1 MKTAFI
7 IHGFNGDTTYTF
19 GPWLKQ
25 ILENK
30 GFTVYM
36 PSFPIRSEASFE
48 KWSRIL
54 DDYKNEIKKDSII
67 IAHSIGNPFIIRYLA
82 NNKLNV
88 NTYISI
94 AGFCQTFIVEGRE
107 DLNNAFEDF
116 KVKKHHIESI
126 KDTVPIRYSLY
137 GDKDHVIPID
147 ILKNFVEQLES
158 VPVFIEGIGHMGNR
172 DNVKEI
178 PKLAEIIKNVI

>member
-1 MKTAFI
+1 MT
-7 IHGFNGDTTYTF
+7 
-19 GPWLKQ
+19 
-25 ILENK
+25 
-30 GFTVYM
+30 
-36 PSFPIRSEASFE
+36 
-48 KWSRIL
+48 

-67 IAHSIGNPFIIRYLA
+67 IAHSIGNPVIIRYLA

-126 KDTVPIRYSLY
+126 KETVPIR
-137 GDKDHVIPID
+137 
-147 ILKNFVEQLES
+147 
-158 VPVFIEGIGHMGNR
+158 
-172 DNVKEI
+172 
-178 PKLAEIIKNVI
+178 